1 MDNGETTKCEPFDWL
16 PNIVQTVAPSIKKT
30 CLSSSPEVIH
40 VTLAYINLVLDEG
53 LIYGADY
60 VEIAVKYLACP
71 QRTVRSCS
79 STYD

>member
-1 MDNGETTKCEPFDWL
+1 MDDGEAIKCEPFDWL
-16 PNIVQTVAPSIKKT
+16 PSIVQTVTPSVKKI

-40 VTLAYINLVLDEG
+40 VTLAYLNSVLDGG

-60 VEIAVKYLACP
+60 VEIAVKYLLCP
-71 QRTVRSCS
+71 QRTVKSYS